1 MTLMPERAIWWVKRD
16 VRLADNACLVA
27 AHEAGL
33 EVVPLFCVEPSV
45 LAAED
50 SSALHSQAQ
59 WQAVVSLRQ
68 ALRERQSDIVIAH
81 GEMVEKLAKLS
92 TRLPFTHLFA
102 HEEIGNDLTFSRDRA
117 VAAWCRDRGVE
128 YREFPQSSVRRGG
141 VNRDRLQRLWQSRIT
156 DQPPLPVPPIRQSD
170 ESRQLAA
177 ITAFPPLPAF
187 TGNHLWQPVSE
198 VHGQETLVD
207 FLTHRGRQ
215 YRGGISSP
223 NTAFTAGS
231 RLSVHLAW
239 GTLTARQVWHSVQ
252 QRLADLDPDDPDSAR
267 WKKSLEAFVSRLHW
281 RDHFTQRLE
290 SEPELEF
297 RSIHP
302 SYRDIPY
309 ENDDRLFT
317 AWREG
322 HTGYPLVDAVMRCLG
337 ATGFVN
343 FRMRAMVVSFACHV
357 LHLDWRLIHP
367 HLARVFRDYDPG
379 IHFNQLQMQ
388 AGVVGWNAIRVY
400 NPAKQLADWDADGR
414 FVRQWVLE
422 LKQVSGAQ
430 IVSGDSLPNYP
441 PPVAPFADRAKQMAA
456 TLYAIRKTVAA
467 QAATPTVHQKHGSR
481 KKAKVFRPKRSKR
494 PKASTGKQQLT
505 LFDNLDPD
513 PPSE

>member
-141 VNRDRLQRLWQSRIT
+141 VNRDRLQRLWQSRII

-187 TGNHLWQPVSE
+187 TGNHLWKHTTPQ
-198 VHGQETLVD
+198 
-207 FLTHRGRQ
+207 
-215 YRGGISSP
+215 
-223 NTAFTAGS
+223 NS
-231 RLSVHLAW
+231 R
-239 GTLTARQVWHSVQ
+239 T
-252 QRLADLDPDDPDSAR
+252 
-267 WKKSLEAFVSRLHW
+267 ERLHA
-281 RDHFTQRLE
+281 RLW
-290 SEPELEF
+290 LQEF
-297 RSIHP
+297 LRVP
-302 SYRDIPY
+302 S
-309 ENDDRLFT
+309 T
-317 AWREG
+317 
-322 HTGYPLVDAVMRCLG
+322 
-337 ATGFVN
+337 
-343 FRMRAMVVSFACHV
+343 
-357 LHLDWRLIHP
+357 
-367 HLARVFRDYDPG
+367 
-379 IHFNQLQMQ
+379 
-388 AGVVGWNAIRVY
+388 IR
-400 NPAKQLADWDADGR
+400 
-414 FVRQWVLE
+414 
-422 LKQVSGAQ
+422 
-430 IVSGDSLPNYP
+430 
-441 PPVAPFADRAKQMAA
+441 
-456 TLYAIRKTVAA
+456 
-467 QAATPTVHQKHGSR
+467 
-481 KKAKVFRPKRSKR
+481 
-494 PKASTGKQQLT
+494 
-505 LFDNLDPD
+505 
-513 PPSE
+513 